1 MAPIL
6 HQLLDGLSHYNPTA
20 VFHRNPNSYPAW
32 CRISQ
37 PSTSMLDYPTV
48 AKTIINHPVITIFFG
63 VLCLPSPSHGCVFM
77 ALFCHVLPTE
87 NPSDLPLSTQLPA
100 SHALIRWSSSSLK
113 DNSTEPADW
122 RWFSTATQIVAS
134 NEKSGGFQQKHR
146 CHPQKSRLYLVWPYL
161 EVGPRKPTG
170 AWRPWRKRQKDPK
183 TMGTV

>member
-1 MAPIL
+1 M
-6 HQLLDGLSHYNPTA
+6 
-20 VFHRNPNSYPAW
+20 
-32 CRISQ
+32 
-37 PSTSMLDYPTV
+37 

-146 CHPQKSRLYLVWPYL
+146 CHPQKIKVVPGLALPGSWTKETHRCL
-161 EVGPRKPTG
+161 ETLKKTT
-170 AWRPWRKRQKDPK
+170 KRSKDHGDSLK
-183 TMGTV
+183 ACWQYKKINIKHY